1 MLLPDAAP
9 ARWIV
14 GAVAVASIAGVVAR
28 PWRLPEWCWP
38 VAGALVLAG
47 LQLLPAREAWQAA
60 AGGWDVYLFIGAMM
74 LVAELARREGL
85 FDWLAALA
93 LERARGSPA
102 RLFALV
108 YVVAAVVTVFMS
120 NDATAVVL
128 TPAVAAAAR
137 RARVDPLPHLFACA
151 FVANAAS
158 FALPISNPANLV
170 VFDGALPGLARWLAV
185 FGAAALAATVATWL
199 CLRWCFRR
207 ELAGEVTESH
217 RPPLGHTGRV
227 AAAVVVLAAVALM
240 GASALQ
246 WPLGPPAAVAAV
258 LGLAWVCAAKRE
270 SPAAALHALSWG
282 SLALVAGLFV
292 LVKGMEQVGAVQAL
306 AQLVGPARGRGFDA
320 LAGTVTA
327 LAGNAMN
334 NLPAGML
341 AAATLSAVHAPEVL
355 RSAVAV
361 GIDLGPNLTV
371 IGSLSTVLW
380 LIACRRE
387 GVAINA
393 WRFARVGAL
402 AMPVALA
409 CAFALLRLS

>member
-9 ARWIV
+9 ARWVV
-14 GAVAVASIAGVVAR
+14 GAVAAASIAGVVAR

-38 VAGALVLAG
+38 VAAALLLVG

-60 AGGWDVYLFIGAMM
+60 AAGWDVYLFIGAMM

-108 YVVAAVVTVFMS
+108 YVVAGVVTVFMS

-137 RARVDPLPHLFACA
+137 RARVNPLPHLFACA

-170 VFDGALPGLARWLAV
+170 VFDGALPGLARWIAV
-185 FGAAALAATVATWL
+185 FAPAAIAATIATWL
-199 CLRWCFRR
+199 MLRWSFRR
-207 ELAGEVTESH
+207 ELAGAVADSH
-217 RPPLGHTGRV
+217 RPVLQRTGR
-227 AAAVVVLAAVALM
+227 AAAVVVIVAAVALM
-240 GASALQ
+240 GASALH
-246 WPLGPPAAVAAV
+246 WPLGPPAALAAM
-258 LGLAWVCAAKRE
+258 LGLAGVCAVKRE
-270 SPAAALHALSWG
+270 TPVAALRGVSWG

-292 LVKGMEQVGAVQAL
+292 IVKGLEAVGAVQAL
-306 AQLVGPARGRGFDA
+306 ARLAAAGQGRGFDA
-320 LAGTVTA
+320 LAGLVTA
-327 LAGNAMN
+327 LASNAMN

-341 AAATLSAVHAPEVL
+341 AAATLSAAHASGPL

-361 GIDLGPNLTV
+361 GIDLGPNLTI

-387 GVAINA
+387 QVDISA
-393 WRFARVGAL
+393 WHFARVGAL

-409 CAFALLRLS
+409 CAFALLR

>member
-1 MLLPDAAP
+1 MFLPDTAP

-14 GAVAVASIAGVVAR
+14 GAVAVASVAGVVVR

-38 VAGALVLAG
+38 VAAALVLVG
-47 LQLLPAREAWQAA
+47 LQVLPAREAWQAA
-60 AGGWDVYLFIGAMM
+60 ADGWDVYLFIAAMM

-137 RARVDPLPHLFACA
+137 RARVDPMPHLFACA

-170 VFDGALPGLARWLAV
+170 VFDGALPALAHWIEV
-185 FGAAALAATVATWL
+185 FGAAALGATVVTWA

-207 ELAGEVTESH
+207 ELAGEVSESH

-227 AAAVVVLAAVALM
+227 AAAVVVLAAVALV

-246 WPLGPPAAVAAV
+246 WPLGPPAALAAV
-258 LGLAWVCAAKRE
+258 LGLACICIVKRE
-270 SPAAALHALSWG
+270 TPAAALHALSWG

-292 LVKGMEQVGAVQAL
+292 VVRGMEQVGAVQAL
-306 AQLVGPARGRGFDA
+306 AQLASHGQGRGFDA

-341 AAATLSAVHAPEVL
+341 AAATLSAVQAPEGL

-361 GIDLGPNLTV
+361 GIDLGPNLTI

-380 LIACRRE
+380 LIACRRDD
-387 GVAINA
+387 VAISA
-393 WRFARVGAL
+393 WRFLRVGAL
-402 AMPVALA
+402 AMPLALA
-409 CAFALLRLS
+409 CAFALLRFG

>member
-38 VAGALVLAG
+38 VAAALVLVG

-93 LERARGSPA
+93 LERAGGSPA
-102 RLFALV
+102 RLFVLV
-108 YVVAAVVTVFMS
+108 YAVGVLVTVFMS

-137 RARVDPLPHLFACA
+137 RARVDPLPPLFACA

-170 VFDGALPGLARWLAV
+170 VFDGALPGLARWIAV
-185 FGAAALAATVATWL
+185 FGAAALAATVATYL
-199 CLRWCFRR
+199 CLRWSFRR
-207 ELAGEVTESH
+207 ELAGEVSGSH
-217 RPPLGHTGRV
+217 RPPLGRTGRV
-227 AAAVVVLAAVALM
+227 TAAVVVLAAVALM

-258 LGLAWVCAAKRE
+258 LGLACVCVAKRE
-270 SPAAALHALSWG
+270 SPAAALHAVSWG

-292 LVKGMEQVGAVQAL
+292 IVKGMEHVGAVQAL
-306 AQLVGPARGRGFDA
+306 AQLATPDGGRGFDA
-320 LAGTVTA
+320 LAGAVTA

-341 AAATLSAVHAPEVL
+341 AAATLSAVQAPEGL

-361 GIDLGPNLTV
+361 GIDLGPNLTI
-371 IGSLSTVLW
+371 IGSLSSVLW

-387 GVAINA
+387 GVAISA
-393 WRFARVGAL
+393 WRFVRVGSL

-409 CAFALLRLS
+409 CAFALLRVS

>member
-1 MLLPDAAP
+1 MFLPVAAHAP
-9 ARWIV
+9 WFV
-14 GAVAVASIAGVVAR
+14 GVLAAGAIGGVVAR
-28 PWRLPEWCWP
+28 PWKLPEWIWP
-38 VAGALVLAG
+38 VAAALVLIA
-47 LQLLPAREAWQAA
+47 LQLLPAQDAWHAA
-60 AGGWDVYLFIGAMM
+60 AAGWDVYLFIAAMM

-102 RLFALV
+102 RLFVLV
-108 YVVAAVVTVFMS
+108 YIVGAVVTVFMS

-137 RARVDPLPHLFACA
+137 RARVDPVPHLFACA

-170 VFDGALPGLARWLAV
+170 VFDGALPGLARWIAV
-185 FGAAALAATVATWL
+185 FAPAALAATIATYL
-199 CLRWCFRR
+199 ALRWCFRR
-207 ELAGEVTESH
+207 ELAGEVAESH
-217 RPPLGHTGRV
+217 RPALRHTGRV
-227 AAAVVVLAAVALM
+227 TAAVVVLAAVALM
-240 GASALQ
+240 TASALH
-246 WPLGPPAAVAAV
+246 WPLGPPAAVAGIV
-258 LGLAWVCAAKRE
+258 GLACVCLVKRE
-270 SPAAALHALSWG
+270 SPAGVLRGVSWG

-292 LVKGMEQVGAVQAL
+292 IVKGLEAAGAVDAL
-306 AQLVGPARGRGFDA
+306 AKLAAQGQGRGFDA
-320 LAGTVTA
+320 IAGLVTA
-327 LAGNAMN
+327 LAGNVMN

-341 AAATLSAVHAPEVL
+341 AAATLSATQAPEGL

-371 IGSLSTVLW
+371 IGSLSSVLW

-387 GVAINA
+387 EVDISA

-409 CAFALLRLS
+409 CAFALMR